1 MLGGEYGKPI
11 QTQDHGRETRRLL
24 CYGKRDG
31 GGLDEAVLMQLERM
45 DSDT

>member
-1 MLGGEYGKPI
+1 MGNRFRLKN
-11 QTQDHGRETRRLL
+11 HGRETRRLL